1 MIGINS
7 DQFHPRVPMSPD
19 RRHALKT
26 TSLLA
31 LLVAQG
37 VVGRREAQAAE
48 ARAGFAADTLD
59 GVLAALGGRPATSA
73 QVQLTALDVVE
84 DGSVAPVRVVSLLP
98 GTTEIHLLVEKNPVP
113 LSSSFRFPA
122 GTVPDIQLRVKMA
135 ESSRVVAVVRAEGKL
150 YMTSRQT
157 TVTVGSC
164 GG

>member
-1 MIGINS
+1 
-7 DQFHPRVPMSPD
+7 MSPD

-26 TSLLA
+26 TSLMA
-31 LLVAQG
+31 VLVAQG
-37 VVGRREAQAAE
+37 VIGWPEAQAAE
-48 ARAGFAADTLD
+48 ARAGFAAGTLD
-59 GVLAALGGRPATSA
+59 GALAALGSRPATSE

-113 LSSSFRFPA
+113 LSASFRFPA
-122 GTVPDIQLRVKMA
+122 GSVPDIQVRVKMA
-135 ESSRVVAVVRAEGKL
+135 ESSRVVAVVRADGKL
-150 YMTSRQT
+150 YMASRQT